1 MRSGFKNSQLCCSIY
16 IWSLNSFIIND
27 VNFFSEIHI
36 FLKKFQHNS
45 KLLKD
50 IFDIKICSRI
60 KLIFSG
66 FYWEEEELKDNFIIS
81 VSISLIFFNWAHFFI
96 QVHSFFFNL
105 NLVTLLI
112 ALADCDFTSK
122 LCLFLYF
129 KHIFLINFYF
139 VFLF

>member
-1 MRSGFKNSQLCCSIY
+1 MNLKNDSQSRFWFQIIFFLPLMRSSFKNSQLCCSIY

-50 IFDIKICSRI
+50 RFDIKICSRI

-81 VSISLIFFNWAHFFI
+81 ASISLIFSIEHISSSKYTHFF
-96 QVHSFFFNL
+96 
-105 NLVTLLI
+105 LI
-112 ALADCDFTSK
+112 S
-122 LCLFLYF
+122 
-129 KHIFLINFYF
+129 I
-139 VFLF
+139 